1 MRDLE
6 SIPNR
11 RTYEVW
17 GYLGVSWGTVYKV
30 LGSLS
35 RWCKCFFSCT
45 IYNSSISVRR
55 DSMRKLFMPKFILAI
70 MFIFGLTA
78 CGGFQQLES
87 NHDFGPQPTGYKD
100 KITAYY
106 AYVLKDPESA
116 KYRFG
121 KPYKAYTNAGLAVG
135 GVVSWSGWAVDVQ
148 INARNSYGGYTGFE
162 SERVLFENGEVY
174 KLPYGYAQF
183 SQVY

>member
-1 MRDLE
+1 
-6 SIPNR
+6 
-11 RTYEVW
+11 
-17 GYLGVSWGTVYKV
+17 
-30 LGSLS
+30 
-35 RWCKCFFSCT
+35 
-45 IYNSSISVRR
+45 
-55 DSMRKLFMPKFILAI
+55 

-78 CGGFQQLES
+78 CAGFQELQP
-87 NHDFGPQPTGYKD
+87 NHDFGPQPSDYKE

-148 INARNSYGGYTGFE
+148 INAKNSYGGYTGFE
-162 SERVLFENGEVY
+162 SERVLFTNGKVF

-183 SQVY
+183 NTVY

>member
-1 MRDLE
+1 
-6 SIPNR
+6 
-11 RTYEVW
+11 
-17 GYLGVSWGTVYKV
+17 
-30 LGSLS
+30 
-35 RWCKCFFSCT
+35 
-45 IYNSSISVRR
+45 
-55 DSMRKLFMPKFILAI
+55 MRKLFMPKFILAI